1 MEYSTPQSILERL
14 REERAKSRS
23 NKRKVACVIQID
35 ALNGLWCGHN
45 QPITSEIIKGQ
56 PNFIKQWYSETQK
69 RADLYGK
76 EDFIHAEMM
85 ACNNF
90 YNAVSLEQFEW
101 VKERSSAFGSTGS
114 KLCEIVIYV
123 THKPCEVCEK
133 YLNEFFNE
141 PIIKVV
147 DLDDKKAFTK
157 HDDDKTQYQH
167 LSARFLREMAW
178 VTTQGAKK
186 YGERNYLQGD
196 EQALLRLYDALMRHL
211 QAWRMGEEVDPES
224 GKSHLSHVAC
234 NAMMIYALEHK
245 LKLTGEKS

>member
-1 MEYSTPQSILERL
+1 MEYNIPQSILERL
-14 REERAKSRS
+14 REERAKSPS

-56 PNFIKQWYSETQK
+56 PDFIKQWYSETKK

-76 EDFIHAEMM
+76 EDFTHAEMM

-90 YNAVSLEQFEW
+90 YNAVSPKEFEW

-141 PIIKVV
+141 PIIEVV
-147 DLDDKKAFTK
+147 NLDEKKAFVK

-167 LSARFLREMAW
+167 LSPKFIQEMAEI
-178 VTTQGAKK
+178 TTQGAKK
-186 YGERNYLQGD
+186 YGGGNYLKGD
-196 EQALLRLYDALMRHL
+196 EQALNRLYDALMRHL
-211 QAWRMGEEVDPES
+211 MAWRSGEEVDLES
-224 GKSHLSHVAC
+224 GKSHLPHVAC
-234 NAMMIYALEHK
+234 NAMMIYALEYK
-245 LKLTGEKS
+245 LKLTGEKA

>member
-1 MEYSTPQSILERL
+1 MECNIPQSILERL
-14 REERAKSRS
+14 KEERAKSLS

-56 PNFIKQWYSETQK
+56 PDFIKQWYSETKK

-90 YNAVSLEQFEW
+90 YNTVSLEEFEW
-101 VKERSSAFGSTGS
+101 VKERSS
-114 KLCEIVIYV
+114 LCKIVIYV

-133 YLNEFFNE
+133 YLNEFFDE

-147 DLDDKKAFTK
+147 DLDDKKAFVK
-157 HDDDKTQYQH
+157 HDDDKTQYQY
-167 LSARFLREMAW
+167 LNPKFMQEMAEI
-178 VTTQGAKK
+178 TTQGAKK
-186 YGERNYLQGD
+186 YGGGNYLKGD
-196 EQALLRLYDALMRHL
+196 GQALMRLYDALMRHL
-211 QAWRMGEEVDPES
+211 MAWRSGEEADPES

-245 LKLTGEKS
+245 LKLTGGKA